1 MIIFLP
7 SRGVSRKDTAF
18 FSMLYKR
25 WQRVCRI
32 LHVVKVANHLKV
44 LCSKDM
50 VLKWREKVA
59 YRLSGEYK
67 EAEP

>member
-1 MIIFLP
+1 
-7 SRGVSRKDTAF
+7 
-18 FSMLYKR
+18 MLYKR

-32 LHVVKVANHLKV
+32 LHAVKVANHLKV